1 MAGEKD
7 RTEAERKAKEAAER
21 GAPAPPKEPH
31 IEPPTTSGY
40 VEPRPE
46 QKSGEGQDLGQKQTE
61 TLNEADWNQ
70 REGSEAESK

>member
-1 MAGEKD
+1 MATSGEKD
-7 RTEAERKAKEAAER
+7 RQEAEAKVKREAEEA
-21 GAPAPPKEPH
+21 GTLIGGGEPG
-31 IEPPTTSGY
+31 PSGY

-46 QKSGEGQDLGQKQTE
+46 QKSGEGQDVGQKQTE